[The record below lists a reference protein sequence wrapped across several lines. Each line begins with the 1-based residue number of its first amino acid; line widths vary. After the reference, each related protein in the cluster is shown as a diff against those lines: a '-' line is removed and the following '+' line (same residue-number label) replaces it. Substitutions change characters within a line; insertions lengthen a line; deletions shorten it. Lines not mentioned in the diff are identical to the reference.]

1 MRQETRDANGAGT
14 EAVRAPRVSRLA
26 SEAPYAFTLKAWPVI
41 ALATI
46 GLCYLTQTVAGWFG
60 VTLPDQQNIEVVRRC
75 LTQAFASSKH
85 FGVAAFLV
93 LQVVVLLPVVEEL
106 VFRGLLFRLP
116 QWAWRKGLGVW
127 RFGSLGGRE
136 TRDGRRET
144 GDAGERTFDHSTIR
158 PFDYF
163 SIRPFDYSIILL
175 SSLLFSAAHYLAQPW
190 PDAAFLAL
198 FFFGVVQCGL
208 YQKTGRIVCAML
220 NHALFNLTNL
230 VLLFVLPEA

>member
-1 MRQETRDANGAGT
+1 MRQETRDANGAGA
-14 EAVRAPRVSRLA
+14 EAVRASRVSRLA
-26 SEAPYAFTLKAWPVI
+26 SEAPYSFTLRAWPVI

-116 QWAWRKGLGVW
+116 QWAWRKG
-127 RFGSLGGRE
+127 
-136 TRDGRRET
+136 
-144 GDAGERTFDHSTIR
+144 
-158 PFDYF
+158 FDYF
-163 SIRPFDYSIILL
+163 SIRPFDYSIILF

-198 FFFGVVQCGL
+198 FFFGVAQCGL

-230 VLLFVLPEA
+230 VLLFVLPE

>member
-1 MRQETRDANGAGT
+1 MRQETRDANGAGA
-14 EAVRAPRVSRLA
+14 EAVRASRVSRLA
-26 SEAPYAFTLKAWPVI
+26 SEAPYSFTLKAWPVI

-75 LTQAFASSKH
+75 LSQAFASSKH

-93 LQVVVLLPVVEEL
+93 LQVVVLLPAAEEM
-106 VFRGLLFRLP
+106 VFRCLLFRLP
-116 QWAWRKGLGVW
+116 QRLIARRKGPTEGT
-127 RFGSLGGRE
+127 GASG
-136 TRDGRRET
+136 ET
-144 GDAGERTFDHSTIR
+144 GDAHSIIR
-158 PFDYF
+158 L
-163 SIRPFDYSIILL
+163 FDYSIILF

-198 FFFGVVQCGL
+198 FFFGVAQCGL

-230 VLLFVLPEA
+230 VLLFVLPE

>member
-1 MRQETRDANGAGT
+1 MRQETRDANGAGA
-14 EAVRAPRVSRLA
+14 EAVRASRVSRLA
-26 SEAPYAFTLKAWPVI
+26 SEAPYSFTLKAWPVI

-93 LQVVVLLPVVEEL
+93 LQVVVLLPAVEEL

-127 RFGSLGGRE
+127 RFGS
-136 TRDGRRET
+136 
-144 GDAGERTFDHSTIR
+144 FDC
-158 PFDYF
+158 
-163 SIRPFDYSIILL
+163 SIILF

-208 YQKTGRIVCAML
+208 YQKTGCIVCAML

-230 VLLFVLPEA
+230 VLLFVLPE

>member
-1 MRQETRDANGAGT
+1 MRQETRDANGAGA
-14 EAVRAPRVSRLA
+14 EAVRASRVSRLA
-26 SEAPYAFTLKAWPVI
+26 SEAPYSFTLKAWPVI

-93 LQVVVLLPVVEEL
+93 LQVVVLLPAVEEL

-116 QWAWRKGLGVW
+116 QWAWRKG
-127 RFGSLGGRE
+127 
-136 TRDGRRET
+136 
-144 GDAGERTFDHSTIR
+144 
-158 PFDYF
+158 FDYF
-163 SIRPFDYSIILL
+163 PIRPFDYSIILF

-198 FFFGVVQCGL
+198 FFFGVAQCGL

-230 VLLFVLPEA
+230 VLLFVLPE

>member
-1 MRQETRDANGAGT
+1 MRQETRDANGAGA
-14 EAVRAPRVSRLA
+14 EAVRASRVSRLA
-26 SEAPYAFTLKAWPVI
+26 SEEPYSFTLRAWPVI

-60 VTLPDQQNIEVVRRC
+60 ITLPDQQNIEVVRRC

-93 LQVVVLLPVVEEL
+93 LQVVVLLPAVEEL

-116 QWAWRKGLGVW
+116 LSFLPRLS
-127 RFGSLGGRE
+127 SLV
-136 TRDGRRET
+136 
-144 GDAGERTFDHSTIR
+144 SR
-158 PFDYF
+158 PPK
-163 SIRPFDYSIILL
+163 RPNAQTSKLPNIPLIAL

-198 FFFGVVQCGL
+198 FFFGVAQCGL

>member
-1 MRQETRDANGAGT
+1 MRQETRDANGAGA
-14 EAVRAPRVSRLA
+14 EAVRASRVSRLA
-26 SEAPYAFTLKAWPVI
+26 SEAPYSFTLKAWPVI

-60 VTLPDQQNIEVVRRC
+60 ITLPDQQNIEVVRRC
-75 LTQAFASSKH
+75 LSQAFASSKH

-93 LQVVVLLPVVEEL
+93 LQVVVLLPMVEEL

-116 QWAWRKGLGVW
+116 QWAWRKGLDVW
-127 RFGSLGGRE
+127 RFGS
-136 TRDGRRET
+136 
-144 GDAGERTFDHSTIR
+144 
-158 PFDYF
+158 
-163 SIRPFDYSIILL
+163 FDYSIILF

-198 FFFGVVQCGL
+198 FFFGVAQCGL
-208 YQKTGRIVCAML
+208 YQKTGRIICAML

-230 VLLFVLPEA
+230 VLLFVLPE

>member
-1 MRQETRDANGAGT
+1 MRQETRDANGAGA
-14 EAVRAPRVSRLA
+14 EAVRASRVSRLA
-26 SEAPYAFTLKAWPVI
+26 SEAPYSFTLKAWPVI

-116 QWAWRKGLGVW
+116 QWAWRKG
-127 RFGSLGGRE
+127 
-136 TRDGRRET
+136 
-144 GDAGERTFDHSTIR
+144 
-158 PFDYF
+158 FDYF
-163 SIRPFDYSIILL
+163 SIRSFDYSIILF

-190 PDAAFLAL
+190 PDAAFFAL

-208 YQKTGRIVCAML
+208 YQKTGCIVCAML

-230 VLLFVLPEA
+230 VLLFVLPE

>member
-1 MRQETRDANGAGT
+1 MRQETRDANGAGA
-14 EAVRAPRVSRLA
+14 EAVRASRVSRLA
-26 SEAPYAFTLKAWPVI
+26 SEAPYSFTLRAWPVI

-46 GLCYLTQTVAGWFG
+46 GLCYLTQTVAEWFG
-60 VTLPDQQNIEVVRRC
+60 ITLPDQQNIEVVRRC

-93 LQVVVLLPVVEEL
+93 LQVVVLLPAVEEL

-116 QWAWRKGLGVW
+116 QWAWRKG
-127 RFGSLGGRE
+127 
-136 TRDGRRET
+136 
-144 GDAGERTFDHSTIR
+144 
-158 PFDYF
+158 FDYF
-163 SIRPFDYSIILL
+163 SIRPFDYSIILF

-198 FFFGVVQCGL
+198 FFFGVAQCGL

-230 VLLFVLPEA
+230 VLLFVLPE

>member
-1 MRQETRDANGAGT
+1 MRQETRDANGAGA
-14 EAVRAPRVSRLA
+14 EAVRASRVSRLA
-26 SEAPYAFTLKAWPVI
+26 SSAPYSFTFKAWPVI

-93 LQVVVLLPVVEEL
+93 LQVVVLLPAVEEL

-127 RFGSLGGRE
+127 RFGS
-136 TRDGRRET
+136 
-144 GDAGERTFDHSTIR
+144 
-158 PFDYF
+158 
-163 SIRPFDYSIILL
+163 FDYSIILF

-198 FFFGVVQCGL
+198 FFFGVAQCGL
-208 YQKTGRIVCAML
+208 YQKTGCIVCAML

>member
-1 MRQETRDANGAGT
+1 MRQETRDENGAGA
-14 EAVRAPRVSRLA
+14 EAVRASRVSRLA
-26 SEAPYAFTLKAWPVI
+26 SEAPYSFTLKAWPVI

-116 QWAWRKGLGVW
+116 QWAWRKG
-127 RFGSLGGRE
+127 
-136 TRDGRRET
+136 
-144 GDAGERTFDHSTIR
+144 
-158 PFDYF
+158 FDYF
-163 SIRPFDYSIILL
+163 SIRPFDYSIILF

-198 FFFGVVQCGL
+198 FFFGVAQCGL

-230 VLLFVLPEA
+230 VLLFVLPE

>member
-1 MRQETRDANGAGT
+1 MRQETRDENGAGA
-14 EAVRAPRVSRLA
+14 EAVRASRVSRLA
-26 SEAPYAFTLKAWPVI
+26 SEAPYSFTLRAWPVI

-116 QWAWRKGLGVW
+116 QWAWRKG
-127 RFGSLGGRE
+127 
-136 TRDGRRET
+136 
-144 GDAGERTFDHSTIR
+144 
-158 PFDYF
+158 FDYF
-163 SIRPFDYSIILL
+163 LIRPFDYSIILF

-198 FFFGVVQCGL
+198 FFFGVAQCGL

-230 VLLFVLPEA
+230 VLLFVLPE

>member
-1 MRQETRDANGAGT
+1 MRQETRDENGAGA
-14 EAVRAPRVSRLA
+14 EAVRASRVSRLA
-26 SEAPYAFTLKAWPVI
+26 SEAPYSFTLKAWPVI

-93 LQVVVLLPVVEEL
+93 LQVVVLLPAVEEL

-116 QWAWRKGLGVW
+116 QWAWRKG
-127 RFGSLGGRE
+127 
-136 TRDGRRET
+136 
-144 GDAGERTFDHSTIR
+144 
-158 PFDYF
+158 FDYF
-163 SIRPFDYSIILL
+163 SIRPFDYSIILF

-230 VLLFVLPEA
+230 VLLFVLPE